1 MENNNEKMVIQLL
14 IGKQAFPITI
24 KRDQEEIY
32 RRASQLINEKL
43 GRYEQSY
50 PHLGYEKYTSVAL
63 LDFAVQVLQLQA
75 QQDQSPYENAVT
87 RLTQEL
93 EELLAKNSAHHGQTC
108 LPTTKRH
115 NCHTLHPYAYL

>member
-50 PHLGYEKYTSVAL
+50 PHLGYEKYASVAL

-75 QQDQSPYENAVT
+75 QQDQSPYENTVT

-93 EELLAKNSAHHGQTC
+93 EELLAEK
-108 LPTTKRH
+108 
-115 NCHTLHPYAYL
+115 

>member
-1 MENNNEKMVIQLL
+1 MVIQLL

-50 PHLGYEKYTSVAL
+50 PNLGYEKYTSVAL

-75 QQDQSPYENAVT
+75 QQDQSPYENTVT

-93 EELLAKNSAHHGQTC
+93 EELLAK
-108 LPTTKRH
+108 K
-115 NCHTLHPYAYL
+115 

>member
-1 MENNNEKMVIQLL
+1 MVIQLL

-50 PHLGYEKYTSVAL
+50 PHLGYENTPLSHYSTL
-63 LDFAVQVLQLQA
+63 
-75 QQDQSPYENAVT
+75 PYRCCNY
-87 RLTQEL
+87 
-93 EELLAKNSAHHGQTC
+93 
-108 LPTTKRH
+108 RH
-115 NCHTLHPYAYL
+115 NKTSRPTKTP

>member
-1 MENNNEKMVIQLL
+1 MENYNEKMVIQLL

-75 QQDQSPYENAVT
+75 QQDQSPYENTVT

-93 EELLAKNSAHHGQTC
+93 EELLAEK
-108 LPTTKRH
+108 
-115 NCHTLHPYAYL
+115 

>member
-50 PHLGYEKYTSVAL
+50 PQNKKEKYTSVAL

-75 QQDQSPYENAVT
+75 QQDQSPYENTVT

-93 EELLAKNSAHHGQTC
+93 EELLAEK
-108 LPTTKRH
+108 
-115 NCHTLHPYAYL
+115 

>member
-1 MENNNEKMVIQLL
+1 MVIQLL

-50 PHLGYEKYTSVAL
+50 PHLGYEKYPSVAL

-75 QQDQSPYENAVT
+75 QQDQSPYENTVT

-93 EELLAKNSAHHGQTC
+93 EELLAEK
-108 LPTTKRH
+108 
-115 NCHTLHPYAYL
+115 

>member
-1 MENNNEKMVIQLL
+1 MVIQLL

-50 PHLGYEKYTSVAL
+50 PHLGYEKYISVAL

-75 QQDQSPYENAVT
+75 QQDQSPYENTVT

-93 EELLAKNSAHHGQTC
+93 EELLAEK
-108 LPTTKRH
+108 
-115 NCHTLHPYAYL
+115 

>member
-1 MENNNEKMVIQLL
+1 MENYNEKMVIQLL

-50 PHLGYEKYTSVAL
+50 PHLG
-63 LDFAVQVLQLQA
+63 
-75 QQDQSPYENAVT
+75 
-87 RLTQEL
+87 
-93 EELLAKNSAHHGQTC
+93 
-108 LPTTKRH
+108 
-115 NCHTLHPYAYL
+115 

>member
-1 MENNNEKMVIQLL
+1 MVIQLL

-50 PHLGYEKYTSVAL
+50 PHLGYEKYNSVAL

-75 QQDQSPYENAVT
+75 QQDQSPYENTVT

-93 EELLAKNSAHHGQTC
+93 EELLAEK
-108 LPTTKRH
+108 
-115 NCHTLHPYAYL
+115 